1 MGIKLGN
8 TSVGSLYLGSTKII
22 SAYLGSTK
30 VYQAAPVQLPAYT
43 LRFRF
48 YNTSLDPSTISYRG
62 TWTQV
67 SGSAHNDWDWTYV
80 SQYWTHGPFGDATRS
95 SLGNK
100 YCTGLYDIIAAGD
113 NSGVTT
119 VGNFFGIGYA
129 DINAMITI
137 NYVTKPIEE
146 WMSSSGPVNVCDLN
160 VRTGSMYDICCC
172 CATLNYFERINLP
185 SSMTTSLLPHGF
197 YNCLSLR
204 SVPEFDG
211 HGYMYTDASCSM
223 ERTFYGCDSL
233 EDISNIGT
241 IDIEWTNQSSSLRGL
256 DFSEATF
263 GGISDPLFAIT
274 GNEFANVNTPVKALG
289 NTSYGTT
296 LFDDSDLPTG
306 WINILKWPLHASS
319 VVVGIANGRSL
330 TSIPQIPSG
339 ITSSGFGIDAFFA
352 NNPDVSTGMLA
363 AYNALSAITPNG
375 SRCFTGTGTN
385 TVQGMAD
392 RAQIPQSWG
401 GDYVVQDLYVGT
413 SWSKSS
419 SFSVGTTWSFT
430 SNVDFSTLTSMQVYT
445 ESSISQYAGVNM
457 KKSNIKTRVG
467 SFSNGSVAT
476 YYWPAF
482 VQFNN
487 NSISSGIA
495 WGLFPTSCN
504 GTLTSSQS
512 SGDMPGTLSYSNYGN
527 HSVQLGTYSSSLNV
541 VFCIIVTNTSTLDS
555 TSLSNYGVLWNSYF
569 YNDPV
574 LRAVTGTVT
583 PQSAIITV

>member
-1 MGIKLGN
+1 MSFKLGN
-8 TSVGSLYLGSTKII
+8 VSIGSLYLGSTKIA

-43 LRFRF
+43 LRYRF

-67 SGSAHNDWDWTYV
+67 SGSSRNDWDWTYV
-80 SQYWTHGPFGDATRS
+80 SSDWSHGPFGDS
-95 SLGNK
+95 SGNSLGYK
-100 YCTGLYDIIAAGD
+100 YCTGPYDIIAAGD
-113 NSGVTT
+113 NSGVTMIPY
-119 VGNFFGIGYA
+119 FFGINY
-129 DINAMITI
+129 DYKDNTQTI
-137 NYVTKPIEE
+137 DYVTKPVEM
-146 WMSSSGPVNVCDLN
+146 WMRNSGPVNVCDLN
-160 VRTGSMYDICCC
+160 VRTGNMTDLCCC
-172 CATLNYFERINLP
+172 CPTLNYFERINLP
-185 SSMTTSLLPHGF
+185 SSMTTGLLPHGF

-211 HGYMYTDASCSM
+211 HGYMDADSSCSM
-223 ERTFYGCDSL
+223 NRTFYGCESL

-256 DFSEATF
+256 DFSESTF
-263 GGISDPLFAIT
+263 GGISDPLFEIT
-274 GNEFANVNTPVKALG
+274 GNEFANVNTPVKTLG
-289 NTSYGTT
+289 SASYHTI
-296 LFDDSDLPTG
+296 FDDSDLPTG

-319 VVVGIANGRSL
+319 VAVGIAYGRSL

-339 ITSSGFGIDAFFA
+339 ITSSGFGIDGFFR

-375 SRCFTGTGTN
+375 SGCFTGTGTN

-413 SWSKSS
+413 GWSKSTS
-419 SFSVGTTWSFT
+419 TSKGTTWSFT

-445 ESSISQYAGVNM
+445 ESSISDYAGVNM

-482 VQFNN
+482 VQF
-487 NSISSGIA
+487 SGNDLTAGIT
-495 WGLFPTSCN
+495 WGLFPTTYN
-504 GTLTSSQS
+504 GTLNSSTS

-527 HSVQLGTYSSSLNV
+527 HSVQLGTYSSSRNV
-541 VFCIIVTNTSTLDS
+541 VFCIIVTNTSTLS
-555 TSLSNYGVLWNSYF
+555 ASSLSNYGVLWNSYF
-569 YNDPV
+569 HTDPV

-583 PQSAIITV
+583 PQSAIVT